1 MFHLLTEV
9 KIRDRIVKLK
19 LSFSLRVKNGLCEMF
34 HGKCK
39 AFFSIN
45 KVEDGKLAE
54 QEDLE
59 AQERAR
65 IEEFFLDPVVK
76 LSFLLCSLNGVIS
89 CIKKM
94 HDI

>member
-1 MFHLLTEV
+1 M
-9 KIRDRIVKLK
+9 
-19 LSFSLRVKNGLCEMF
+19 KNGLCEIF

-76 LSFLLCSLNGVIS
+76 LSFLLCSLNG
-89 CIKKM
+89 
-94 HDI
+94 

>member
-59 AQERAR
+59 A
-65 IEEFFLDPVVK
+65 FFLDPVVK
-76 LSFLLCSLNGVIS
+76 LSFLLCSLNG
-89 CIKKM
+89 
-94 HDI
+94 